1 MASFKSVGSMTKNLS
16 RGLATSTL
24 NRSPLQVMVSQS
36 NDLVA
41 NMALEEWIKRSST
54 HRRHSN
60 LLLLSS
66 NALKQGKS
74 IHAHFYPEESGSR
87 KGMDQLIEQ
96 ANLVFSS
103 LPKDTAM
110 TELPVVRVAEED
122 NNNLLISLPVYDM
135 EEKAVNTTLQC
146 IVDSFIQCNC
156 VGSNDSPSAA
166 EYELSRLS
174 LVRPDG
180 GWFPGIQDIQ
190 KDLEQSLREVEAI
203 KSDKTSDKKILD

>member
-1 MASFKSVGSMTKNLS
+1 
-16 RGLATSTL
+16 
-24 NRSPLQVMVSQS
+24 
-36 NDLVA
+36 
-41 NMALEEWIKRSST
+41 
-54 HRRHSN
+54 
-60 LLLLSS
+60 
-66 NALKQGKS
+66 
-74 IHAHFYPEESGSR
+74 
-87 KGMDQLIEQ
+87 MDQLIEQ
-96 ANLVFSS
+96 ANLVFSN

-156 VGSNDSPSAA
+156 GGGNDSPSAA
-166 EYELSRLS
+166 EYEVSRLS

-190 KDLEQSLREVEAI
+190 KDLE
-203 KSDKTSDKKILD
+203 